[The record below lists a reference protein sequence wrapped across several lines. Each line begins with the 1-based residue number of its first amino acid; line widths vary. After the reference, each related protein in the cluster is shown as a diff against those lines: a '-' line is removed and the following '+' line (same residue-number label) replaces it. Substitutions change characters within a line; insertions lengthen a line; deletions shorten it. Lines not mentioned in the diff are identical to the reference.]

1 MHKEKVID
9 RLDNPPVIQNTKQ
22 IDLGDMPEDMDVELA
37 KVAIFEIVEETLSK
51 FHDSNLE
58 SKAARHNIA
67 NEIFKHIVNE
77 GFIYKAVNDGIDDNL
92 AKKIVA
98 GNFGK
103 DTGIDADYEQAI
115 ADIEADDM
123 MSDYAYEQ
131 DQINELE
138 SQKEHT
144 KDIRVLASTKRAKG
158 PSPVPGG
165 TDDNIFIGKA
175 PKIAIIDEGEKDGK
189 SRSSDNDKND

>member
-1 MHKEKVID
+1 MHEEKVID

-67 NEIFKHIVNE
+67 NEIFKHIINE
-77 GFIYKAVNDGIDDNL
+77 GFVYKVTD
-92 AKKIVA
+92 KESSV
-98 GNFGK
+98 
-103 DTGIDADYEQAI
+103 DANYEQAM
-115 ADIEADDM
+115 ADMEAQDM
-123 MSDYAYEQ
+123 
-131 DQINELE
+131 ITELK
-138 SQKEHT
+138 SQKKHT
-144 KDIRVLASTKRAKG
+144 EDMRVSSSTKRAKG

-165 TDDNIFIGKA
+165 TEDSIFIGKA

-189 SRSSDNDKND
+189 KQN

>member
-1 MHKEKVID
+1 MHEEKVID

-77 GFIYKAVNDGIDDNL
+77 GFIYKVTD
-92 AKKIVA
+92 KESSV
-98 GNFGK
+98 
-103 DTGIDADYEQAI
+103 DANYEQAM
-115 ADIEADDM
+115 ADMEAQDM
-123 MSDYAYEQ
+123 
-131 DQINELE
+131 ITELK
-138 SQKEHT
+138 SQKKHT
-144 KDIRVLASTKRAKG
+144 EDMRVSSSTKRAKG

-165 TDDNIFIGKA
+165 TEDSIFIGKA

-189 SRSSDNDKND
+189 SGSSI

>member
-1 MHKEKVID
+1 MHEEKVID

-67 NEIFKHIVNE
+67 NEIFKHIINE
-77 GFIYKAVNDGIDDNL
+77 GFVYKVTD
-92 AKKIVA
+92 KESSV
-98 GNFGK
+98 
-103 DTGIDADYEQAI
+103 DANYEQAM
-115 ADIEADDM
+115 ADMEAQDM
-123 MSDYAYEQ
+123 
-131 DQINELE
+131 ITELK
-138 SQKEHT
+138 SQKKHT
-144 KDIRVLASTKRAKG
+144 EDMRVSSSTKRAKG

-165 TDDNIFIGKA
+165 TEDSIFIGKA

-189 SRSSDNDKND
+189 SGSSI

>member
-1 MHKEKVID
+1 MHEEKVID
-9 RLDNPPVIQNTKQ
+9 RLNNPPVIKNTKQ

-67 NEIFKHIVNE
+67 NEIFKHIINE
-77 GFIYKAVNDGIDDNL
+77 GFVYKVTD
-92 AKKIVA
+92 KE
-98 GNFGK
+98 FGG
-103 DTGIDADYEQAI
+103 DTGVDADYEQAI

-138 SQKEHT
+138 NQKEHT
-144 KDIRVLASTKRAKG
+144 KDMRVLASTRRAM

-165 TDDNIFIGKA
+165 TT
-175 PKIAIIDEGEKDGK
+175 DEKGEKDGK
-189 SRSSDNDKND
+189 SRSSNKNKNN

>member
-1 MHKEKVID
+1 MHEEKVID
-9 RLDNPPVIQNTKQ
+9 RLENPPVIKNTKQ

-67 NEIFKHIVNE
+67 NEIFKHIINE
-77 GFIYKAVNDGIDDNL
+77 GFVYKVTD
-92 AKKIVA
+92 KE
-98 GNFGK
+98 FGG

-115 ADIEADDM
+115 ADIEADNM
-123 MSDYAYEQ
+123 MSDYTYEQ

-138 SQKEHT
+138 NQKEHT
-144 KDIRVLASTKRAKG
+144 KKANKISIKDVNKEISKDMRVLASTRRAI

-165 TDDNIFIGKA
+165 TT
-175 PKIAIIDEGEKDGK
+175 DEKGEKDGK
-189 SRSSDNDKND
+189 SRSSNKNKNN

>member
-1 MHKEKVID
+1 MHEEKVID
-9 RLDNPPVIQNTKQ
+9 RLNNPPVIKNTKQ

-67 NEIFKHIVNE
+67 NEIFKHIINE
-77 GFIYKAVNDGIDDNL
+77 GFVYKVTD
-92 AKKIVA
+92 KE
-98 GNFGK
+98 FGG

-123 MSDYAYEQ
+123 MSNYAYEQ

-138 SQKEHT
+138 NQKEHT
-144 KDIRVLASTKRAKG
+144 KDMRVLASTRRAM
-158 PSPVPGG
+158 PSPVPGDT
-165 TDDNIFIGKA
+165 TDFDFMILDMSNENDTF
-175 PKIAIIDEGEKDGK
+175 DEKGEKDGK
-189 SRSSDNDKND
+189 SRSSNKNKNN

>member
-1 MHKEKVID
+1 MHEEKVID

-67 NEIFKHIVNE
+67 NEIFKHIINE
-77 GFIYKAVNDGIDDNL
+77 GFVYKVTD
-92 AKKIVA
+92 KESSV
-98 GNFGK
+98 
-103 DTGIDADYEQAI
+103 DANYEQAM
-115 ADIEADDM
+115 ADMEAQDM
-123 MSDYAYEQ
+123 
-131 DQINELE
+131 ITELK
-138 SQKEHT
+138 SQKKHT
-144 KDIRVLASTKRAKG
+144 EDMRVSSSTKRAKG

-165 TDDNIFIGKA
+165 TEDSIFIGKA

-189 SRSSDNDKND
+189 SRSSDNDKNN

>member
-1 MHKEKVID
+1 MHEEKVID
-9 RLDNPPVIQNTKQ
+9 RLENPPVIKNTKQ

-67 NEIFKHIVNE
+67 NEIFKHIINE
-77 GFIYKAVNDGIDDNL
+77 GFVYKVTD
-92 AKKIVA
+92 KE
-98 GNFGK
+98 FGG

-123 MSDYAYEQ
+123 MSNYAYEQ
-131 DQINELE
+131 NQINELE
-138 SQKEHT
+138 NQKEHT
-144 KDIRVLASTKRAKG
+144 KDMRVLASTRRAM

-165 TDDNIFIGKA
+165 TT
-175 PKIAIIDEGEKDGK
+175 DEKGEKDGK
-189 SRSSDNDKND
+189 SRSSNKNKNN

>member
-1 MHKEKVID
+1 MREEKAIE
-9 RLDNPPVIQNTKQ
+9 RLNNPPVIQNTKQ
-22 IDLGDMPEDMDVELA
+22 IDLRDMPEDMDAELGKA
-37 KVAIFEIVEETLSK
+37 AIFEIVEEALSK

-67 NEIFKHIVNE
+67 NEIFKHIINE
-77 GFIYKAVNDGIDDNL
+77 GFVYKVTD
-92 AKKIVA
+92 KE
-98 GNFGK
+98 FGG

-123 MSDYAYEQ
+123 MSNYAYEQ

-138 SQKEHT
+138 NQKEHT
-144 KDIRVLASTKRAKG
+144 KDMRVLASTRRAM

-165 TDDNIFIGKA
+165 TT
-175 PKIAIIDEGEKDGK
+175 DEKGEKDGK
-189 SRSSDNDKND
+189 SRSSNKNKNN

>member
-37 KVAIFEIVEETLSK
+37 IVAIFEIVEETLSK

-67 NEIFKHIVNE
+67 NEIFKHIINE
-77 GFIYKAVNDGIDDNL
+77 GFVYKVTD
-92 AKKIVA
+92 KESSV
-98 GNFGK
+98 
-103 DTGIDADYEQAI
+103 DANYEQAM
-115 ADIEADDM
+115 ADMEAQDM
-123 MSDYAYEQ
+123 
-131 DQINELE
+131 ITELK
-138 SQKEHT
+138 SQKKHT
-144 KDIRVLASTKRAKG
+144 EDMRVSSSTKRAKG

-165 TDDNIFIGKA
+165 TEDSIFIGKA

-189 SRSSDNDKND
+189 SGSSI

>member
-1 MHKEKVID
+1 MHEEKVID

-67 NEIFKHIVNE
+67 NEIFKHIINE
-77 GFIYKAVNDGIDDNL
+77 GFVYKVTDKESSVEAN
-92 AKKIVA
+92 
-98 GNFGK
+98 
-103 DTGIDADYEQAI
+103 YEQAM
-115 ADIEADDM
+115 ADMEAQDM
-123 MSDYAYEQ
+123 
-131 DQINELE
+131 ITELK
-138 SQKEHT
+138 SQKKHT
-144 KDIRVLASTKRAKG
+144 EDMRVSSSTKRAKG

-165 TDDNIFIGKA
+165 TEDSIFIGKA

-189 SRSSDNDKND
+189 SRSSDNDKNN

>member
-1 MHKEKVID
+1 MHEEKVID
-9 RLDNPPVIQNTKQ
+9 RLNNPPVIKNTKQ

-67 NEIFKHIVNE
+67 NEIFKHIINE
-77 GFIYKAVNDGIDDNL
+77 GFVYKVTD
-92 AKKIVA
+92 KE
-98 GNFGK
+98 FGG

-123 MSDYAYEQ
+123 MSNYAYEQ

-138 SQKEHT
+138 NQKEHT
-144 KDIRVLASTKRAKG
+144 KDMRVLASTRRAM

-165 TDDNIFIGKA
+165 TT
-175 PKIAIIDEGEKDGK
+175 DEKGEKDGK
-189 SRSSDNDKND
+189 SRSSNKNKNN

>member
-1 MHKEKVID
+1 MHEEKVID

-67 NEIFKHIVNE
+67 NEIFKHIINE
-77 GFIYKAVNDGIDDNL
+77 GFVYKVTD
-92 AKKIVA
+92 KESSV
-98 GNFGK
+98 
-103 DTGIDADYEQAI
+103 DANYEQAM
-115 ADIEADDM
+115 ADMEAQDM
-123 MSDYAYEQ
+123 
-131 DQINELE
+131 ITELK
-138 SQKEHT
+138 SQKKHT
-144 KDIRVLASTKRAKG
+144 EDMRVSSSTKRAKG

-165 TDDNIFIGKA
+165 TEDSIFIGKA

>member
-1 MHKEKVID
+1 MHEEKVID

-67 NEIFKHIVNE
+67 NEIFKHIINE
-77 GFIYKAVNDGIDDNL
+77 GFVYKVTD
-92 AKKIVA
+92 KE
-98 GNFGK
+98 FGG

-138 SQKEHT
+138 NQKEHT

-189 SRSSDNDKND
+189 SRSSDNDKNN

>member
-67 NEIFKHIVNE
+67 NEIFKHIINE
-77 GFIYKAVNDGIDDNL
+77 GFVYKVTD
-92 AKKIVA
+92 KESSV
-98 GNFGK
+98 
-103 DTGIDADYEQAI
+103 DANYEQAM
-115 ADIEADDM
+115 ADMEAQDM
-123 MSDYAYEQ
+123 
-131 DQINELE
+131 ITELK
-138 SQKEHT
+138 SQKKHT
-144 KDIRVLASTKRAKG
+144 EDMRVSSSTKRAKG

-165 TDDNIFIGKA
+165 TEDSIFIGKA

-189 SRSSDNDKND
+189 SGSSI

>member
-1 MHKEKVID
+1 MHEEKVID
-9 RLDNPPVIQNTKQ
+9 RLENPPVIKNTKQ

-67 NEIFKHIVNE
+67 NEIFKHIINE
-77 GFIYKAVNDGIDDNL
+77 GFVYKVTD
-92 AKKIVA
+92 KE
-98 GNFGK
+98 FGG

-123 MSDYAYEQ
+123 MSNYAYEQ

-138 SQKEHT
+138 NQKEHT
-144 KDIRVLASTKRAKG
+144 KDMRVLASTRRAM

-165 TDDNIFIGKA
+165 TT
-175 PKIAIIDEGEKDGK
+175 DEKGEKDGK
-189 SRSSDNDKND
+189 SRSSNKNKNN

>member
-1 MHKEKVID
+1 MHEEKVID
-9 RLDNPPVIQNTKQ
+9 RLDNPPVIQNTTQ

-67 NEIFKHIVNE
+67 NEIFKHIINE
-77 GFIYKAVNDGIDDNL
+77 GFVYKVTD
-92 AKKIVA
+92 KESSV
-98 GNFGK
+98 
-103 DTGIDADYEQAI
+103 DANYEQAM
-115 ADIEADDM
+115 ADMEAQDM
-123 MSDYAYEQ
+123 
-131 DQINELE
+131 ITELK
-138 SQKEHT
+138 SQKKHT
-144 KDIRVLASTKRAKG
+144 EDMRVSSSTKRAKG

-165 TDDNIFIGKA
+165 TEDSIFIGKA

-189 SRSSDNDKND
+189 SGSSI

>member
-1 MHKEKVID
+1 MHEEKVID
-9 RLDNPPVIQNTKQ
+9 RLENPPVIKNTKQ
-22 IDLGDMPEDMDVELA
+22 IDLGDMPEDMDLALA

-77 GFIYKAVNDGIDDNL
+77 GFVYKVTD
-92 AKKIVA
+92 KE
-98 GNFGK
+98 FGG
-103 DTGIDADYEQAI
+103 DTGVDADYEQAI
-115 ADIEADDM
+115 ADIEADNM

-131 DQINELE
+131 NQINELE
-138 SQKEHT
+138 NQKEHT
-144 KDIRVLASTKRAKG
+144 KDMRVLASTRRAM

-165 TDDNIFIGKA
+165 TT
-175 PKIAIIDEGEKDGK
+175 DEKGEKDGK
-189 SRSSDNDKND
+189 SRSSNKNKNN

>member
-1 MHKEKVID
+1 MHEEKVID

-67 NEIFKHIVNE
+67 NEIFKHIINE
-77 GFIYKAVNDGIDDNL
+77 GFVYKVTD
-92 AKKIVA
+92 KE
-98 GNFGK
+98 
-103 DTGIDADYEQAI
+103 TGIDADYEQAI

-138 SQKEHT
+138 SQKKHTEH
-144 KDIRVLASTKRAKG
+144 IRVSSSTKRAKG

-165 TDDNIFIGKA
+165 TEDSIFIGKA

-189 SRSSDNDKND
+189 SGSSI

>member
-1 MHKEKVID
+1 MHEEKVID
-9 RLDNPPVIQNTKQ
+9 RLENPPVIKNTKQ

-77 GFIYKAVNDGIDDNL
+77 GFIYKAVNDGIDDNI

-123 MSDYAYEQ
+123 MSNYAYEQ

-138 SQKEHT
+138 NQKEHT
-144 KDIRVLASTKRAKG
+144 KDMRVLASTRRAM

-165 TDDNIFIGKA
+165 TT
-175 PKIAIIDEGEKDGK
+175 DEKGEKDGK
-189 SRSSDNDKND
+189 SRSSNKNKNN